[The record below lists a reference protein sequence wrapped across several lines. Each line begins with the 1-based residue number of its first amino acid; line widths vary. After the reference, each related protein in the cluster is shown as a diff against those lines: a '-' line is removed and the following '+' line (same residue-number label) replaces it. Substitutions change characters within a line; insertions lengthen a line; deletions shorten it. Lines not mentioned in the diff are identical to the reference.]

1 MTKRTN
7 LLFKIMQ
14 QYAARGQNKIHT
26 SLYSHL
32 GSANGPLRHLELQK
46 NVCKKFG
53 CRYHEPRPIE
63 MPQMELFTY
72 PDTIQ
77 TGGFGIHV
85 EDNSE
90 QSIK

>member
-1 MTKRTN
+1 MQHADRIRST
-7 LLFKIMQ
+7 LLFTHILDQRVDLSDTWNWRK
-14 QYAARGQNKIHT
+14 R
-26 SLYSHL
+26 
-32 GSANGPLRHLELQK
+32 LQK
-46 NVCKKFG
+46 KPA

>member
-1 MTKRTN
+1 MP
-7 LLFKIMQ
+7 
-14 QYAARGQNKIHT
+14 YADRIKSTLPFTHILNVRMFLSDT
-26 SLYSHL
+26 W
-32 GSANGPLRHLELQK
+32 NEK
-46 NVCKKFG
+46 NVCKKSS

>member
-1 MTKRTN
+1 MPDANRIKSTLSFT
-7 LLFKIMQ
+7 LTWFSQ
-14 QYAARGQNKIHT
+14 T
-26 SLYSHL
+26 L
-32 GSANGPLRHLELQK
+32 GMRK
-46 NVCKKFG
+46 KVCKKSA

-72 PDTIQ
+72 SDTIQ